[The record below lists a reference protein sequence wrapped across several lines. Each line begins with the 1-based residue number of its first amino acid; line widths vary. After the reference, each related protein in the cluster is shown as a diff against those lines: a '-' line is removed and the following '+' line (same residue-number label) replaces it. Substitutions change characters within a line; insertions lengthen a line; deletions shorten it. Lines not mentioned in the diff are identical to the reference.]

1 MRQPLWRSALI
12 LALLCFAVQAS
23 TPGDPPAR
31 YLISNVPGIIQLP
44 DYCGPAALAS
54 VLGYWGD
61 SVTQTAIG
69 QKTFDKRHAATNGA
83 ELLLFARDR
92 GYVAF
97 SYDGS
102 IADLKT
108 RVAQNLPVIVL
119 QYQALDDKRGHFRV
133 VMGYDDDKKLLYTRD
148 SNYESV
154 RAIPYATFAKLWEPY
169 GNWSLIVAPTS
180 ESAKLSGLDRN
191 NVVLHLDL
199 GQAYLRRNNTSL
211 ATAHLREALRLEPG
225 NEEAVQMLTQISSRG
240 ASGRHR
246 IATSNGAA
254 Q

>member
-1 MRQPLWRSALI
+1 LWRSALI

-44 DYCGPAALAS
+44 NYCGPAALAS

-225 NEEAVQMLTQISSRG
+225 NEEAVQMLMQISNRG